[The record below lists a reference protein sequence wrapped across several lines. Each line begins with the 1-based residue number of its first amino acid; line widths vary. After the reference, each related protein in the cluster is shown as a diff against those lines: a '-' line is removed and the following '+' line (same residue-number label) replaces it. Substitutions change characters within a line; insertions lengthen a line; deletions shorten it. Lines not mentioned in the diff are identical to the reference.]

1 MKNIIYSTSTVGI
14 ALGEV
19 VHNEFVFVGKVIS
32 SLEFPYSPE
41 QASESVSNEFRL

>member
-1 MKNIIYSTSTVGI
+1 MYSTNTVGI
-14 ALGEV
+14 VHGEV
-19 VHNEFVFVGKVIS
+19 FYDEFVGKVIP